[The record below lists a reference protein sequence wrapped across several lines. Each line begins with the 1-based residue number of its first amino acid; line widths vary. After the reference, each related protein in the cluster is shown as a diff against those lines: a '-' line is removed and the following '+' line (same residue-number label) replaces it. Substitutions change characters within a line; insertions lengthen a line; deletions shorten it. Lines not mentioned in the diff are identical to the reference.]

1 MSVCIVKPYVLQ
13 QQVIGREERR
23 REEFISVQLFSMP
36 RIKKTLEVLLFYAIA
51 RYLAEPK
58 LGKGHFN
65 KSLGSRKLVREINQT
80 NCKNCKKYFK
90 HVLPLF
96 HIVRKNQLKKLE
108 HHVDS
113 HDDIKIF
120 LLKII
125 DRRTANSS
133 MDVLKDN
140 YA

>member
-1 MSVCIVKPYVLQ
+1 M
-13 QQVIGREERR
+13 
-23 REEFISVQLFSMP
+23 
-36 RIKKTLEVLLFYAIA
+36 FYAIA

-65 KSLGSRKLVREINQT
+65 KSLGSRKLVREINLT
-80 NCKNCKKYFK
+80 KIAKIAKSIFK

-96 HIVRKNQLKKLE
+96 HIVRKNPLKKLE

>member
-51 RYLAEPK
+51 RHLAEPK

-65 KSLGSRKLVREINQT
+65 KSLGSRKLFREINQT

-96 HIVRKNQLKKLE
+96 HIVRKNPLKKLE

-125 DRRTANSS
+125 D
-133 MDVLKDN
+133 
-140 YA
+140 